1 MTLLVVA
8 IVFYILIGLVFF
20 TLDVL
25 EKEVVGKNVFMVALM
40 YFIIFPSMLFFAMIK
55 DTANHLRGKRGKKSL

>member
-40 YFIIFPSMLFFAMIK
+40 YFIIFPSMLFFTMIK
-55 DTANHLRGKRGKKSL
+55 DTVNHLRGKRGKKSL